1 MVDQNQFRGFQ
12 CVALAVINQA
22 QIDARG
28 NPKKQELTL
37 EMEEARTFLLG
48 GTALWKESRDFW
60 CRIAKVEPEYL
71 EARIKKE
78 AWYPTYLAYKENPS
92 LIKRKISR
100 HQINNENKKSF
111 NRISEILLRNYMEE
125 KEKPLTVKEK
135 KHLVAE
141 LNRSAK
147 LVIEA
152 MNVRNKA
159 SWEEFNSNYEGE
171 KLSIGQMYQKFL
183 QYKES
188 EKQAKKAKL
197 KETKNAA

>member
-1 MVDQNQFRGFQ
+1 
-12 CVALAVINQA
+12 
-22 QIDARG
+22 
-28 NPKKQELTL
+28 
-37 EMEEARTFLLG
+37 
-48 GTALWKESRDFW
+48 
-60 CRIAKVEPEYL
+60 
-71 EARIKKE
+71 
-78 AWYPTYLAYKENPS
+78 
-92 LIKRKISR
+92 
-100 HQINNENKKSF
+100 
-111 NRISEILLRNYMEE
+111 MEE

-171 KLSIGQMYQKFL
+171 KLPIGQMYQKFL